1 MSRKWKTKDGDT
13 SVSFDSDKKVVYVG
27 GEFIAID
34 ESTADNATVTNSA
47 GESTTVDLALE
58 FTGSKGD
65 PNARISTLER
75 NITILA
81 DALIS
86 GGSNSLINTVPSADK
101 WATARTI
108 SLSGDA
114 SGSVSIDGSSNVTLT
129 VAVANDSHT
138 HDGRYYTESQV
149 DALLASNTTASENYT
164 DNAINSLVAG
174 APAALN
180 TLNELA
186 AAIGDN
192 ASYASSITTA
202 LGGKVATNSAQALRA
217 TDALQVSNDTITLFK
232 GDGSSESV
240 SISDAYYGQWNIAAS
255 GTSGSSA
262 ITANNTVTFTGAG
275 ATTVTRDGDNI
286 TITSTD
292 TNTNTWR
299 GVVDNLTSTSTS
311 LSLTANQGRVLKSL
325 IDGKQA
331 AGSYLTTTGKA
342 ADSNLLDG
350 LDSSAFLRSN
360 ANDTA
365 SGIITFSNATAATG
379 ANTGAV
385 RVSGGASI
393 GGALYVGGDVTAYS
407 DERLKDNIEVI
418 ADAGAKVA
426 GLRGVTFT
434 HKASGIESTGLIAQD
449 VQAVLPE
456 AVSED
461 DEGML
466 SVKYGNLVGLLV
478 EAVKELQAEVKALK
492 GE

>member
-86 GGSNSLINTVPSADK
+86 GGSSNLISTVPSASK

-114 SGSVSIDGSSNVTLT
+114 SGSVAIDGTSNVTLS
-129 VAVANDSHT
+129 VAVNDDSHNHT
-138 HDGRYYTESQV
+138 IANIDGLQT
-149 DALLASNTTASENYT
+149 
-164 DNAINSLVAG
+164 
-174 APAALN
+174 ALN
-180 TLNELA
+180 GKLA
-186 AAIGDN
+186 
-192 ASYASSITTA
+192 
-202 LGGKVATNSAQALRA
+202 
-217 TDALQVSNDTITLFK
+217 
-232 GDGSSESV
+232 
-240 SISDAYYGQWNIAAS
+240 
-255 GTSGSSA
+255 
-262 ITANNTVTFTGAG
+262 TG
-275 ATTVTRDGDNI
+275 
-286 TITSTD
+286 
-292 TNTNTWR
+292 
-299 GVVDNLTSTSTS
+299 
-311 LSLTANQGRVLKSL
+311 
-325 IDGKQA
+325 
-331 AGSYLTTTGKA
+331 GKA

-365 SGIITFSNATAATG
+365 SGIITFSNTTAATG
-379 ANTGAV
+379 AGTGAV
-385 RVSGGASI
+385 RVSGGMSVSGSI
-393 GGALYVGGDVTAYS
+393 YAGGDVVAYS

-418 ADAGAKVA
+418 ADAGEKVA
-426 GLRGVTFT
+426 ALRGVTFT
-434 HKASGIESTGLIAQD
+434 RKSDGEASTGLIAQD
-449 VQAVLPE
+449 VAAVLPQ

-461 DEGML
+461 EEGML
-466 SVKYGNLVGLLV
+466 SVKYANLVGLLV